1 MFDLVPV
8 ARDTVVESLGDA
20 VIVVEAGRRVLDM
33 NAAARALAGWPA
45 VWTGRL
51 VDTVLPLL
59 RAVRLDV
66 GADSSTRMAHDADA
80 RGPRDYDVRVIRV
93 RARHDRAAA
102 WVVVARDITEQLGAE
117 ADRAA
122 LQIRVLEQQKRE
134 SLAILAGGLAHDFN
148 NLLTGIVGN
157 ADLLAMQIPPSSK
170 MGDSVGAILLSAQRA
185 ADLVD
190 KMLAYAGERHGSSER
205 VDLDELV
212 RDMADLM
219 RTSAARHCTLH
230 YDGQPATIDAD
241 PTQIRQVVMNL
252 IINAA
257 DAVDEKAGEI
267 AVAVGV
273 ETLTGPRL
281 AGVESSEDAIPGE
294 YAYVEVRD
302 NGPGMDSST
311 LGRIFQPFFTT
322 KPTGHG
328 LGLAAVQGIVLG
340 HRGALQVV
348 SSPGRGTEFRV
359 WLPRAVNPE
368 RAAPRSHS
376 FQSHTSGHPQTR

>member
-1 MFDLVPV
+1 M

-20 VIVVEAGRRVLDM
+20 VIVVDAARRVLDM

-59 RAVRLDV
+59 RTVRLDV
-66 GADSSTRMAHDADA
+66 GDDSSTRMAQEVDA
-80 RGPRDYDVRVIRV
+80 RGPPNYDVRVIRV
-93 RARHDRAAA
+93 HARHERAVAR
-102 WVVVARDITEQLGAE
+102 VVVARDITDQLGAE

-122 LQIRVLEQQKRE
+122 LQIRVLEQQKHE
-134 SLAILAGGLAHDFN
+134 SLAILAGGLAHNFN

-157 ADLLAMQIPPSSK
+157 ADLLAMEIQPSSR

-190 KMLAYAGERHGSSER
+190 KMLAYAGERHGSIEH

-257 DAVDEKAGEI
+257 DAVEETAGEI
-267 AVAVGV
+267 AVVVGV

-281 AGVESSEDAIPGE
+281 RGVESSEDAIPGE
-294 YAYVEVRD
+294 YACVEVRD
-302 NGPGMDSST
+302 NGPGMDSET
-311 LGRIFQPFFTT
+311 LGRIFSAGFYHEADGTRAGPGCS
-322 KPTGHG
+322 PR
-328 LGLAAVQGIVLG
+328 
-340 HRGALQVV
+340 HRPRAPRSTSGRQHA
-348 SSPGRGTEFRV
+348 PGRGTEFRV
-359 WLPRAVNPE
+359 WLPRVVNPE

-376 FQSHTSGHPQTR
+376 SQSHTSGHPQTR